1 MSNKSPV
8 TQEAT
13 GLYLLQCPDE
23 TAHKKKTLLYSDVF
37 YVRTPAHKKRHCF
50 TAMSFMFGRLLTKK
64 DIALQRCLL
73 SLDDCSQKKDIALQR
88 CLLSLDDCSQKKDI
102 ALQRC
107 LLCLDDCSQKK
118 TLLYSDVFYGCPD
131 GLGLFYRNSKKFQN
145 VSNY

>member
-88 CLLSLDDCSQKKDI
+88 CLL
-102 ALQRC
+102 
-107 LLCLDDCSQKK
+107 CLDDCSQKK